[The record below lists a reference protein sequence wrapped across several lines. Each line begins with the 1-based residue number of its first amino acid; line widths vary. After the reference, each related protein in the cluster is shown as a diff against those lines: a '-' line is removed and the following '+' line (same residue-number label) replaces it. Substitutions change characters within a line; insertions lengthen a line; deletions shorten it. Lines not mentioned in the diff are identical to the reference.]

1 MQKSGY
7 AEERICR
14 RADMQKSGYAE
25 ERFLNPEERI
35 CRRADMQKSEKYRLT
50 KEEMNKT

>member
-7 AEERICR
+7 A
-14 RADMQKSGYAE
+14 
-25 ERFLNPEERI
+25 EERI

>member
-14 RADMQKSGYAE
+14 RAVSKSG
-25 ERFLNPEERI
+25 
-35 CRRADMQKSEKYRLT
+35 RADMQKSEKYRLT